1 MPVLWTA
8 TRSLSQIQSL
18 QNLPQTT
25 AYGWQC
31 TRRKKIELVNYL
43 DWRTI
48 VSMHDPVAD
57 MLTRIRNGQQ
67 AKHQQ
72 ITLVSSKLKEE
83 IARVLKEEGYIENFF
98 VETLDNNLKSITVK
112 LKYYHGRPVIELIK
126 RISRPG
132 LRVYKSYKDL
142 SSIPGFGVAILST
155 SKGIMTHI
163 SAKSKGV
170 GGEVICEVA

>member
-1 MPVLWTA
+1 M
-8 TRSLSQIQSL
+8 
-18 QNLPQTT
+18 
-25 AYGWQC
+25 
-31 TRRKKIELVNYL
+31 
-43 DWRTI
+43 
-48 VSMHDPVAD
+48 SMHDPVAD
-57 MLTRIRNGQQ
+57 MLTRIRNGQR
-67 AKHQQ
+67 ANHQHV
-72 ITLVSSKLKEE
+72 TLVSSKFKEE

-98 VETLDNNLKSITVK
+98 VETLENNLKSITLK

-142 SSIPGFGVAILST
+142 TSVPGFGVAILST
-155 SKGIMTHI
+155 SQGIMTHV